1 MVETAYQSISHSSR
15 NQELI
20 SLIDIR
26 GATENDLVA
35 LEWNGEYSH
44 FRRLYK
50 EIFQSAQ
57 KGDAI
62 LWVADFRDVG
72 IIGQLFVQLNSLRM
86 ELADGVTRAY
96 LYAFRIKPDYRR
108 NGVGS
113 HMLNYVE
120 NHLIKQGFRY
130 ICLNVSRDN
139 TEARELYERSG
150 YRVVASEPGYWHYVD
165 NRGMRQYVH
174 EPAWRMEKV
183 LG

>member
-1 MVETAYQSISHSSR
+1 MDRTAYQSISNSTW

-26 GATENDLVA
+26 YATENDLVA

-62 LWVADFRDVG
+62 LWVADLRDVG
-72 IIGQLFVQLNSLRM
+72 IIGQLFVQLKSMRM
-86 ELADGVTRAY
+86 EFADGVNRAY
-96 LYAFRIKPDYRR
+96 LYAFRIKSDYRR
-108 NGVGS
+108 NGLGS

-120 NHLIKQGFRY
+120 NHLIMQGFHY

-139 TEARELYERSG
+139 TEARTLYERSG
-150 YRVVASEPGYWHYVD
+150 YRMVAAEAGLLEL
-165 NRGMRQYVH
+165 R
-174 EPAWRMEKV
+174 
-183 LG
+183 